1 MPIKKVVK
9 KFDFP
14 KKELINL
21 ILDINNYKDFLPW
34 CKNSIITDDREE
46 NTKRIIFADL
56 EIGYKQIADTY
67 TSEVIFDRENS
78 QIIVKPV
85 SGPIKKLTNIWEFK
99 EITEKSC
106 EVNFYIEIELNNFVL
121 NSVFENFFDAGFEKI
136 LTSFENQAKKV
147 LG

>member
-1 MPIKKVVK
+1 LPIKKVVK

-34 CKNSIITDDREE
+34 CKNSIVTDDREE

-78 QIIVKPV
+78 LIIVKPV
-85 SGPIKKLTNIWEFK
+85 SGPIKKLTNIWQFK

-106 EVNFYIEIELNNFVL
+106 EVNFYIEIELNNFIL
-121 NSVFENFFDAGFEKI
+121 NTVFENFFDAGFEKI
-136 LTSFENQAKKV
+136 FTSFENQAKKV
-147 LG
+147 LV

>member
-34 CKNSIITDDREE
+34 CKNSIVTDDREE

-85 SGPIKKLTNIWEFK
+85 SGPIKKLTNIWKFK

-106 EVNFYIEIELNNFVL
+106 EVNFYIEIELNNFIL
-121 NSVFENFFDAGFEKI
+121 NSVFEKFFDAGFEKI

>member
-1 MPIKKVVK
+1 LPIKKVVK

-85 SGPIKKLTNIWEFK
+85 CGPIKKLTNIWKFK

-106 EVNFYIEIELNNFVL
+106 EVNFYIEIELNNFIL
-121 NSVFENFFDAGFEKI
+121 NNVFEKFFDAGFEKI

>member
-1 MPIKKVVK
+1 LPIKKVVK

-14 KKELINL
+14 KNELINL

-34 CKNSIITDDREE
+34 CKNSIVTDDREE

-85 SGPIKKLTNIWEFK
+85 SGPIKKLTNIWQFK
-99 EITEKSC
+99 EITKKSC
-106 EVNFYIEIELNNFVL
+106 EVNFYIEIELNNFIL
-121 NSVFENFFDAGFEKI
+121 NTVFEKFFDAGFEKI
-136 LTSFENQAKKV
+136 FTSFENQAKKV
-147 LG
+147 LD

>member
-14 KKELINL
+14 KKDLINL
-21 ILDINNYKDFLPW
+21 VLDINKYKDFLPW
-34 CKNSIITDDREE
+34 CKNSIVTNDREE
-46 NTKRIIFADL
+46 NSKRIIFADL

-85 SGPIKKLTNIWEFK
+85 SGPIKKLTNIWKFK

-106 EVNFYIEIELNNFVL
+106 EVNFYIEIELNNFIL
-121 NSVFENFFDAGFEKI
+121 NNVFEKFFDAGFEKI

>member
-1 MPIKKVVK
+1 LPIKKVVK

-21 ILDINNYKDFLPW
+21 ILDINSYKDFLPW
-34 CKNSIITDDREE
+34 CKNSIVTNDREE
-46 NTKRIIFADL
+46 NAKRIIFADL
-56 EIGYKQIADTY
+56 EIGYKQIAETY

-106 EVNFYIEIELNNFVL
+106 EVNFYIEIELNNFIL
-121 NSVFENFFDAGFEKI
+121 NTVFEKFFDAGFEKI
-136 LTSFENQAKKV
+136 FTSFENQAKKV

>member
-34 CKNSIITDDREE
+34 CNNSIVTDDREE

-85 SGPIKKLTNIWEFK
+85 SGPIKKLTNIWKFK

-106 EVNFYIEIELNNFVL
+106 EVNFYIEIELNNFIL
-121 NSVFENFFDAGFEKI
+121 NTVFEKFFDAGFEKI
-136 LTSFENQAKKV
+136 FTSFENQAKKV

>member
-34 CKNSIITDDREE
+34 CKNSIVTDDREE
-46 NTKRIIFADL
+46 NNKRIIFADL

-106 EVNFYIEIELNNFVL
+106 EVNFYIEIELNNFIL
-121 NSVFENFFDAGFEKI
+121 NTVFEKFFDAGFEKI
-136 LTSFENQAKKV
+136 FTSFENQAKKV

>member
-1 MPIKKVVK
+1 MPIKKVIK

-34 CKNSIITDDREE
+34 CKNSIVTNDREE
-46 NTKRIIFADL
+46 NSKRIIFADL

-85 SGPIKKLTNIWEFK
+85 SGPIKKLTNIWKFK

-106 EVNFYIEIELNNFVL
+106 EVNFYIEIELNNFIL
-121 NSVFENFFDAGFEKI
+121 NTVFEKFFDAGFEKI
-136 LTSFENQAKKV
+136 FTSFENQAKKV
-147 LG
+147 LD

>member
-1 MPIKKVVK
+1 LPIKKVVK

-14 KKELINL
+14 KKDLINL
-21 ILDINNYKDFLPW
+21 VLDINNYKDFLPW
-34 CKNSIITDDREE
+34 CKNSIVTNDREE
-46 NTKRIIFADL
+46 NSKRIIFADL

-85 SGPIKKLTNIWEFK
+85 CGPIKKLTNIWEFK

-106 EVNFYIEIELNNFVL
+106 EVNFYIEIELNNFIL
-121 NSVFENFFDAGFEKI
+121 NTVFEKFFDVGFEKI
-136 LTSFENQAKKV
+136 FTSFENQAKKV

>member
-14 KKELINL
+14 KNELINL

-34 CKNSIITDDREE
+34 CKNSIVTDDREE

-85 SGPIKKLTNIWEFK
+85 SGPIKKLTNIWKFK

-106 EVNFYIEIELNNFVL
+106 EVNFYIEIELNNFIL
-121 NSVFENFFDAGFEKI
+121 NTVFEKFFDAGFEKI
-136 LTSFENQAKKV
+136 FTSFENQAKKV

>member
-34 CKNSIITDDREE
+34 CKNSIVTYDREE
-46 NTKRIIFADL
+46 NSKRIIFADL

-67 TSEVIFDRENS
+67 TSEVIFDIENS

-85 SGPIKKLTNIWEFK
+85 SGPIKKLTNIWKFK

-106 EVNFYIEIELNNFVL
+106 EVNFYIEIELNNFIL
-121 NSVFENFFDAGFEKI
+121 NTVFEKFFDAGFEKI
-136 LTSFENQAKKV
+136 FTSFENQAKKV

>member
-85 SGPIKKLTNIWEFK
+85 NGPIKKLTNIWEFK

-106 EVNFYIEIELNNFVL
+106 EVNFYIEIELNDFVL

>member
-85 SGPIKKLTNIWEFK
+85 CGPIKKLTNIWKFK

-106 EVNFYIEIELNNFVL
+106 EVNFYIEIELNNFIL
-121 NSVFENFFDAGFEKI
+121 NSVFEKFFDAGFEKI
-136 LTSFENQAKKV
+136 FTSFENQAKKV

>member
-1 MPIKKVVK
+1 LPIKKVVK

-34 CKNSIITDDREE
+34 CKNSIVTYDREE
-46 NTKRIIFADL
+46 NSKRIIFADL

-67 TSEVIFDRENS
+67 TSEVIFDIENS

-106 EVNFYIEIELNNFVL
+106 EVNFYIEIELNNFIL
-121 NSVFENFFDAGFEKI
+121 NNVFEKFFDAGFEKI

>member
-34 CKNSIITDDREE
+34 CKNSIVTDDREE

-85 SGPIKKLTNIWEFK
+85 SGPIKKLTNIWQFK

-121 NSVFENFFDAGFEKI
+121 NSVFENFFDAGFKKI

>member
-34 CKNSIITDDREE
+34 CKNSIVTNDREE
-46 NTKRIIFADL
+46 NSKRIIFADL

-67 TSEVIFDRENS
+67 TSEVIFDIENS

-85 SGPIKKLTNIWEFK
+85 SGPIKKLTNIWQFK
-99 EITEKSC
+99 EITKKSC
-106 EVNFYIEIELNNFVL
+106 EVNFYIEIELNNFIL
-121 NSVFENFFDAGFEKI
+121 NTVFEKFFDAGDRK
-136 LTSFENQAKKV
+136 SV
-147 LG
+147 V

>member
-34 CKNSIITDDREE
+34 CKNSIVTNDREE
-46 NTKRIIFADL
+46 NAKRIIFADL

-67 TSEVIFDRENS
+67 TSEVIFDIENS

-85 SGPIKKLTNIWEFK
+85 CGPIKKLTNIWKFK

-106 EVNFYIEIELNNFVL
+106 EVNFYIEIELNNFIL
-121 NSVFENFFDAGFEKI
+121 NTVFEKFFDAGFEKI

>member
-67 TSEVIFDRENS
+67 TSEVIFDRKNS

-106 EVNFYIEIELNNFVL
+106 EVNFYIEIELNNFIL
-121 NSVFENFFDAGFEKI
+121 NNVFEKFFDAGFEKI

>member
-85 SGPIKKLTNIWEFK
+85 CGPIKKLTNIWKFK

-106 EVNFYIEIELNNFVL
+106 EVNFYIEIELNNFIL
-121 NSVFENFFDAGFEKI
+121 NTVFEKFFDAGFEKI
-136 LTSFENQAKKV
+136 FTSFENQAKKV

>member
-34 CKNSIITDDREE
+34 CKNSIVTDDREE

-85 SGPIKKLTNIWEFK
+85 CGPIKKLTNIWKFK

-106 EVNFYIEIELNNFVL
+106 EVNFYIEIELNNFIL
-121 NSVFENFFDAGFEKI
+121 NTVFEKFFDAGFEKI
-136 LTSFENQAKKV
+136 FTSFENQAKKV

>member
-34 CKNSIITDDREE
+34 CKNSIVTNDREE
-46 NTKRIIFADL
+46 NSKRIIFADL

-85 SGPIKKLTNIWEFK
+85 SGPIKKLTNIWKFK

-106 EVNFYIEIELNNFVL
+106 EVNFYIEIELNNFIL
-121 NSVFENFFDAGFEKI
+121 NTVFEKFFDAGFEKI
-136 LTSFENQAKKV
+136 FTSFENQAKKV

>member
-34 CKNSIITDDREE
+34 CKNSIVTDDREE

-85 SGPIKKLTNIWEFK
+85 CGPIKKLTNIWKFK

-106 EVNFYIEIELNNFVL
+106 EVNFYIEIELNNFIL
-121 NSVFENFFDAGFEKI
+121 NNVFEKFFDAGFEKI

>member
-34 CKNSIITDDREE
+34 CKNSIVTNDREE
-46 NTKRIIFADL
+46 NSKRIIFADL
-56 EIGYKQIADTY
+56 EIVYKQIADTY

-85 SGPIKKLTNIWEFK
+85 CGPIKKLTNIWKFK

-106 EVNFYIEIELNNFVL
+106 EVNFYIEIELNNFIL
-121 NSVFENFFDAGFEKI
+121 NTVFEKFFDAGFEKI
-136 LTSFENQAKKV
+136 FTSFENQAKKV

>member
-34 CKNSIITDDREE
+34 CKNSIVTDDREE

-85 SGPIKKLTNIWEFK
+85 CGPIKKLTNIWKFK

-106 EVNFYIEIELNNFVL
+106 EVNFYIEIELNNFIL
-121 NSVFENFFDAGFEKI
+121 NSVFEKFFDAGFEKI
-136 LTSFENQAKKV
+136 FTSFENQAKKV

>member
-85 SGPIKKLTNIWEFK
+85 SGPIKKLTNIWKFK

-106 EVNFYIEIELNNFVL
+106 EVNFYIEIELNNFIL
-121 NSVFENFFDAGFEKI
+121 NTVFEKFFDAGFEKI
-136 LTSFENQAKKV
+136 FTSFENQAKKV

>member
-34 CKNSIITDDREE
+34 CKNSIVTDDREE

-85 SGPIKKLTNIWEFK
+85 SGPIKKLTNIWKFK
-99 EITEKSC
+99 EITKKSC
-106 EVNFYIEIELNNFVL
+106 EVNFYIEIELNNFIL
-121 NSVFENFFDAGFEKI
+121 NTVFEKFFDAGFEKI
-136 LTSFENQAKKV
+136 FTSFENQAKKV

>member
-14 KKELINL
+14 KNELINL

-34 CKNSIITDDREE
+34 CKNSIVTDDREE

-85 SGPIKKLTNIWEFK
+85 SGPIKKLTNIWQFK
-99 EITEKSC
+99 EITKKSC
-106 EVNFYIEIELNNFVL
+106 EVNFYIEIELNNFIL
-121 NSVFENFFDAGFEKI
+121 NTVFEKFFDAGFEKI
-136 LTSFENQAKKV
+136 FTSFENQAKKF
-147 LG
+147 LD

>member
-34 CKNSIITDDREE
+34 CKNSIVTDDREE

-85 SGPIKKLTNIWEFK
+85 SGPIKKLTNIWKFK

-106 EVNFYIEIELNNFVL
+106 EVNFYIEIELNNFIL
-121 NSVFENFFDAGFEKI
+121 NTVFEKFFDAGFEKI

>member
-21 ILDINNYKDFLPW
+21 ILDISNYKDFLPW
-34 CKNSIITDDREE
+34 CKNSIVTNDREE
-46 NTKRIIFADL
+46 NAKRIIFADL

-67 TSEVIFDRENS
+67 TSEVIFNRENS
-78 QIIVKPV
+78 QIIVNPV
-85 SGPIKKLTNIWEFK
+85 SGPIKKLTNIWKFK

-106 EVNFYIEIELNNFVL
+106 EVNFYIEIELNNFIL
-121 NSVFENFFDAGFEKI
+121 NTVFEKFFDAGFEKI
-136 LTSFENQAKKV
+136 FTSFENQAKKV
-147 LG
+147 LD

>member
-34 CKNSIITDDREE
+34 CKNSIVTDDREE

-85 SGPIKKLTNIWEFK
+85 SGPIKKLTNIWKFK

-106 EVNFYIEIELNNFVL
+106 EVNFYIEIELNNFIL
-121 NSVFENFFDAGFEKI
+121 NTVFEKFFDAGFEKI
-136 LTSFENQAKKV
+136 FTSFENQAKKV

>member
-1 MPIKKVVK
+1 LPIKKVVK

-34 CKNSIITDDREE
+34 CKNSIVTDDREE

-85 SGPIKKLTNIWEFK
+85 SGPIKKLTNIWKFK

-106 EVNFYIEIELNNFVL
+106 EVNFYIEIELNNFIL
-121 NSVFENFFDAGFEKI
+121 NTVFEKFFDAGFEKI
-136 LTSFENQAKKV
+136 FTSFENQAKKV

>member
-1 MPIKKVVK
+1 LPIKKVVK

-34 CKNSIITDDREE
+34 CKNSIVTDDREE

-85 SGPIKKLTNIWEFK
+85 SGPIKKLTNIWKFK

-106 EVNFYIEIELNNFVL
+106 EVNFYIEIELNNFIL
-121 NSVFENFFDAGFEKI
+121 NTVFEKFFDAGFEKI
-136 LTSFENQAKKV
+136 FTSFENQAKKV
-147 LG
+147 LD

>member
-1 MPIKKVVK
+1 LPIKKVVK

-21 ILDINNYKDFLPW
+21 ILDINNYKNFLPW

-85 SGPIKKLTNIWEFK
+85 SGPIKKLTNIWKFK

-106 EVNFYIEIELNNFVL
+106 EVNFYIEIELNNFIL
-121 NSVFENFFDAGFEKI
+121 NTVFEKFFDAGFEKI
-136 LTSFENQAKKV
+136 FTSFENQAKKV

>member
-1 MPIKKVVK
+1 LPIKKVVK

-34 CKNSIITDDREE
+34 CKNSIVTDDREE

-85 SGPIKKLTNIWEFK
+85 CGPIKKLTNIWKFK

-106 EVNFYIEIELNNFVL
+106 EVNFYIEIELNNFIL
-121 NSVFENFFDAGFEKI
+121 NTVFEKFFDAGFEKI
-136 LTSFENQAKKV
+136 FTSFENQAKKV

>member
-34 CKNSIITDDREE
+34 CKNSIVTNDREE
-46 NTKRIIFADL
+46 NSKRIIFADL

-67 TSEVIFDRENS
+67 TSEVIFDIENS

-85 SGPIKKLTNIWEFK
+85 SGPIKKLTNIWKFK

-106 EVNFYIEIELNNFVL
+106 EVNFYIEIELNNFIL
-121 NSVFENFFDAGFEKI
+121 NS
-136 LTSFENQAKKV
+136 AKGY
-147 LG
+147 LI

>member
-34 CKNSIITDDREE
+34 CKNSIVTDDREE

-85 SGPIKKLTNIWEFK
+85 CGPIKKLTNIWKFK

-106 EVNFYIEIELNNFVL
+106 EVNFYIEIELNNFIL
-121 NSVFENFFDAGFEKI
+121 NTVFEKFFDAGFEKI
-136 LTSFENQAKKV
+136 FTSFENQAKKV
-147 LG
+147 LS

>member
-34 CKNSIITDDREE
+34 CKNSIVTNDREE
-46 NTKRIIFADL
+46 NSKRIIFADL

-67 TSEVIFDRENS
+67 TSEVIFDIENS

-106 EVNFYIEIELNNFVL
+106 EVNFYIEIELNNFIL
-121 NSVFENFFDAGFEKI
+121 NAVFEKFFDAGFEKI
-136 LTSFENQAKKV
+136 FTSFESQAKKV

>member
-34 CKNSIITDDREE
+34 CKNSIVTNDREE
-46 NTKRIIFADL
+46 NSKRIIFADL

-85 SGPIKKLTNIWEFK
+85 CGPIKKLTNIWKFK

-106 EVNFYIEIELNNFVL
+106 EVNFYIEIELNNFIL
-121 NSVFENFFDAGFEKI
+121 NSVFEKFFDAGFEKI
-136 LTSFENQAKKV
+136 FTSFENQAKKV

>member
-34 CKNSIITDDREE
+34 CKNSIVTDDREE

-85 SGPIKKLTNIWEFK
+85 SGPIKKLTNIWKFK

-106 EVNFYIEIELNNFVL
+106 EVNFYIEIELNNFIL
-121 NSVFENFFDAGFEKI
+121 NSVFEKFFDAGFEKI
-136 LTSFENQAKKV
+136 FTSFENQAKKV